1 MISLQNKALI
11 QSIEAELKYCFRDK
25 NLLIQAFTRSS
36 YHKQNPEAPHNE
48 VLEFLGDSL
57 LDYYVT
63 DYFVTEY
70 AVKKTSGYFSGQDEG
85 ALTKLRSHYT
95 CNDYLHDRCR
105 RWNISKHL
113 RTVDKK
119 ELQNEALFYAPKSM
133 KPHGCPF
140 SKTTCKE
147 KTKGASPRKLPLLIY
162 RFRIF

>member
-95 CNDYLHDRCR
+95 CNDYLRDRCR

-113 RTVDKK
+113 RT
-119 ELQNEALFYAPKSM
+119 YPRYSTR
-133 KPHGCPF
+133 GC
-140 SKTTCKE
+140 STC
-147 KTKGASPRKLPLLIY
+147 GSCCRS
-162 RFRIF
+162 